1 MQPAGV
7 AAWETVD
14 ELPAAVHPSVVD
26 SEVVDSEV
34 VDSEV
39 VDSEVVDS
47 EVVYRMTGRGQASV
61 NWIEIVTIKLR

>member
-1 MQPAGV
+1 VQPAGV

-14 ELPAAVHPSVVD
+14 EFPAAVHPSVGHP
-26 SEVVDSEV
+26 S
-34 VDSEV
+34 
-39 VDSEVVDS
+39 VVDS